1 MHFAISLTF
10 AVLGLTQT
18 VSASAI
24 RCLSGDEFFH
34 KEKFDSTTQQVR
46 DLTRTPQPY
55 PRSPETG
62 HVSDNEHVI
71 FWCLTGA
78 GDRPG
83 DGSLDLNDFEYA
95 TSELD
100 RVCGPYKP
108 AYFQW
113 DSDEVVGRSWSYT
126 DDWPCNNGRWES
138 TGASNPGGSA

>member
-1 MHFAISLTF
+1 MQLTLGL
-10 AVLGLTQT
+10 ALSVLGLTQT
-18 VSASAI
+18 VSAAGVT
-24 RCLSGDEFFH
+24 CLSGDVFFH
-34 KEKFDSTTQQVR
+34 KDKFDATTQKVR
-46 DLTRTPQPY
+46 DLTSTPQPF

-83 DGSLDLNDFEYA
+83 DGSMDFNDFQAA
-95 TSELD
+95 TYEMD
-100 RVCGPYKP
+100 QVCGPYKP
-108 AYFQW
+108 AFYQW

-138 TGASNPGGSA
+138 TGTDNAGGSA